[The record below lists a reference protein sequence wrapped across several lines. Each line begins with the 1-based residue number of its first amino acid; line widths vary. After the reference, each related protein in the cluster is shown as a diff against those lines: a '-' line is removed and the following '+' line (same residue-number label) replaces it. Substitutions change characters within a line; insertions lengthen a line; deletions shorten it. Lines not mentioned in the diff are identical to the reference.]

1 MGPSVEEVP
10 PGRNEVLPNYHQNPP
25 IPDPILEKWQKI
37 VNLMAELLGV
47 PAGLIMRILGEDIH
61 VFVSS
66 ATQGNPYHPGESEHF
81 SGSGLYC
88 ATVATK
94 NHELFVTY
102 ALLDAAW
109 ENNPDV
115 RLNM

>member
-1 MGPSVEEVP
+1 MEEVAP
-10 PGRNEVLPNYHQNPP
+10 CRNEVLPSDHLEPP

-66 ATQGNPYHPGESEHF
+66 ATQGNPYHRRIRALF
-81 SGSGLYC
+81 GLWP
-88 ATVATK
+88 
-94 NHELFVTY
+94 
-102 ALLDAAW
+102 LL
-109 ENNPDV
+109 
-115 RLNM
+115 